1 MDNIIKKRKV
11 YVVGHK
17 NPDTDS
23 ICSAI
28 AYARLK
34 NKINKDNKEY
44 IPRRAG
50 HLNEETR
57 YVLDHFN
64 VACPK
69 LLKDLRVQVKDV
81 DLRHVEGLKGSVSI
95 KTAWAKMTEENIHT
109 LAITRNGKLEGLIT
123 KGDIAKSYMDVYD
136 SSILSTAKTQYRNIA
151 STIDG
156 TIITGN
162 PHSYL
167 LKGKVGI
174 AASSRDLMSEFIC
187 EDDLVILG
195 NRREA
200 QQYAVDINVGCMIVC
215 QGAEVPED
223 ILEQAK
229 EQQIVIITTPNDTFT
244 VARQI
249 NQSIPVKYF
258 MTTDDIT
265 EFHMKD
271 FVDDI
276 KDVMAQKRYRDFP
289 ITDSDGNFLGFISRR
304 RLLNGHK
311 KQVIL
316 VDHNERN
323 QAVEGIDEADVVEI
337 IDHHRISSIETI
349 GPVYF
354 RNQPVGCT
362 ATIVY
367 QMYQENGVEV
377 DKETAG
383 LLCSAIISD
392 TLMFRSP
399 TCTALDK
406 AVAKELGMIAELDI
420 EEHALAMFSAGSN
433 LKGKTPEEILT
444 LDFKQFT
451 AGDTVIGVGQIS
463 SMNEEEL
470 EKTKNDV
477 LPYLDKVR
485 IANRLDMI
493 FFMLT
498 NILTESSELIC
509 CGLDSRSKVISAFD
523 LDNNAETLMLKGV
536 VSRKKQLVPILV
548 SALQQ

>member
-1 MDNIIKKRKV
+1 MEAMNNKRKV

-34 NKINKDNKEY
+34 NIIEKDNKKY

-57 YVLDHFN
+57 YVLDYFK
-64 VACPK
+64 VPTPT

-81 DLRHVEGLKGSVSI
+81 DLRQVEGLKGSVSI
-95 KTAWAKMTEENIHT
+95 KTAWSKMTEENIHT
-109 LAITRNGKLEGLIT
+109 LAVTRDGKLEGVIT

-156 TIITGN
+156 EIITGN
-162 PHSYL
+162 GHSYL
-167 LKGKVGI
+167 QKGKVGI
-174 AASSRDLMSEFIC
+174 AASSRELMSDFIT
-187 EDDLVILG
+187 ENDLVILG

-200 QQYAVDINVGCMIVC
+200 QQCAVDLNVACMIVC
-215 QGAEVPED
+215 QGADIPED
-223 ILEQAK
+223 ILEQAIK
-229 EQQIVIITTPNDTFT
+229 QQIVIITTPNDTFT

-258 MTTDDIT
+258 MTNDEIT
-265 EFHMKD
+265 KFHMKD

-276 KDVMAQKRYRDFP
+276 KEVMAHKRYRDFP
-289 ITDSDGNFLGFISRR
+289 ITDSEGNFLGFISRR
-304 RLLNGHK
+304 RLLNCRK

-367 QMYQENGVEV
+367 QMYKENGVQV

-399 TCTALDK
+399 TCTDLDR

-451 AGDTVIGVGQIS
+451 AGDVVLGVGQIS

-470 EKTKNDV
+470 EKTKNEV

-485 IANRLDMI
+485 VANRLDMI

-509 CGLDSRSKVISAFD
+509 CGLDSRAKVISAFELEPD
-523 LDNNAETLMLKGV
+523 APRLMLKGV

>member
-1 MDNIIKKRKV
+1 MEENIKKRRV

-34 NKINKDNKEY
+34 NIIGRDDEEY
-44 IPRRAG
+44 VPRRAG
-50 HLNEETR
+50 HLNEETH
-57 YVLDHFN
+57 YVLKHFG
-64 VACPK
+64 VEVPK
-69 LLKDLRVQVKDV
+69 YLSDLRVQVKDV

-95 KTAWAKMTEENIHT
+95 KTAWSKMTEENIHT
-109 LAITRNGKLEGLIT
+109 LPVTRDGKLEGLIT

-151 STIDG
+151 TTIG
-156 TIITGN
+156 GKIVTGN
-162 PHSYL
+162 EHSYL

-174 AASSRDLMSEFIC
+174 AASSRELMSEFIK

-200 QQYAVDINVGCMIVC
+200 QQCAIDLNVACMIIC

-229 EQQIVIITTPNDTFT
+229 KQQIVIITTPNDTFT

-249 NQSIPVKYF
+249 NQSIPVRYF
-258 MTTDDIT
+258 MTKDEIT

-271 FVDDI
+271 FVDDV
-276 KDVMAQKRYRDFP
+276 KEVMARMRFRDFP
-289 ITDSDGNFLGFISRR
+289 ITDNEGNFLGFISRR
-304 RLLNGHK
+304 RLLNCRK
-311 KQVIL
+311 KRVIL
-316 VDHNERN
+316 VDHNEKN

-362 ATIVY
+362 ATIIY
-367 QMYQENGVEV
+367 QMYLENNVEI
-377 DKETAG
+377 DEQTAG

-406 AVAKELGMIAELDI
+406 ETARTLSNIAKIDV
-420 EEHALAMFSAGSN
+420 EEHALAMFRAGSN
-433 LKGKTPEEILT
+433 LAGKTPEEIIT

-451 AGDTVIGVGQIS
+451 VGEAVLGVGQIS
-463 SMNEEEL
+463 SMSEEEL
-470 EKTKNDV
+470 DETKELI

-485 IANRLDMI
+485 VANRMDMI

-498 NILTESSELIC
+498 NIVKESTELVC
-509 CGLDSRSKVISAFD
+509 CGLDSRSKVISAYD
-523 LDNNAETLMLKGV
+523 LQPDAEKLILKGV
-536 VSRKKQLVPILV
+536 VSRKKQLVPTIV